1 MTNKNWEE
9 KGKFYTNTFIYS
21 LRYICKQYMHSL
33 IYLVM
38 LETLKQTKVLNHRRM
53 GLEIG

>member
-38 LETLKQTKVLNHRRM
+38 LETLKQIKVLNHRRM